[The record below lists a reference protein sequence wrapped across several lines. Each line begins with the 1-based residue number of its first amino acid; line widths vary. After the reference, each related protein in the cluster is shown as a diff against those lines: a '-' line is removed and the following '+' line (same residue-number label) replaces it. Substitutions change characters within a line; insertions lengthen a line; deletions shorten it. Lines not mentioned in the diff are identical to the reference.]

1 MKNLIVVTLLLTV
14 WATAQ
19 EKKKKAPAKS
29 VEMTTTTSGLQYA
42 DVKVGTG
49 PEVKDGDQ
57 IAVHYTGTFTN
68 GKEFDSSIPRKK
80 PFQVNVGR
88 GGVIKCWDEGVRG
101 MKVGG
106 TRKLVCPP
114 DLAYGKNGYP
124 GAIPP
129 DTTLLFRIQLL
140 SIKAAKETQ

>member
-1 MKNLIVVTLLLTV
+1 MK
-14 WATAQ
+14 
-19 EKKKKAPAKS
+19 
-29 VEMTTTTSGLQYA
+29 
-42 DVKVGTG
+42 
-49 PEVKDGDQ
+49 
-57 IAVHYTGTFTN
+57 
-68 GKEFDSSIPRKK
+68 
-80 PFQVNVGR
+80 VGR

-101 MKVGG
+101 MKAGG

-129 DTTLLFRIQLL
+129 DTTLMFRIQLL